1 MFPVCRAVTRF
12 DVDDQ
17 SLRKKYH
24 IEPHHEGFLTA
35 LGHSERSVRAYG
47 AVRLAE
53 TREDGNVEAILKA
66 MKTEPV
72 IGVKL
77 GMAASAAKL
86 GAEEGFSSLRSS
98 CGAAE
103 SLTLELLAARY
114 LLRLGREDC
123 LPTVLAG
130 LKAPDDPQATWLALE
145 LVPRLH
151 PTPVEVED
159 IKMAV
164 ETALRNTNPT
174 VRNCRS
180 NPTADG
186 RLLGRRSTKAQG
198 GDRDG

>member
-1 MFPVCRAVTRF
+1 MRLLTPIGGILLSCCLLIMSALRVSGVSGSDERF

-17 SLRKKYH
+17 SLREKYH

-35 LGHSERSVRAYG
+35 LGHSEPSVRAYG

-114 LLRLGREDC
+114 LLRLGRELSPNGPC
-123 LPTVLAG
+123 GTEGSRRPASHLVG
-130 LKAPDDPQATWLALE
+130 LGTRSSASPHSCRGRGYQ
-145 LVPRLH
+145 
-151 PTPVEVED
+151 
-159 IKMAV
+159 MAV

-174 VRNCRS
+174 VRN
-180 NPTADG
+180 
-186 RLLGRRSTKAQG
+186 
-198 GDRDG
+198 